1 MERARI
7 VRIALCGLG
16 LGLTGCASDQARY
29 VYQDRESGVIAIPKN
44 TPKMMAYAEA
54 LMEKHFPGKNYEVV
68 RTVEVETGGSR
79 STYEADTTNA
89 EAKSLPSRVFS
100 ASKLSHN
107 RDRQQAESTKT
118 IESRIVYHKRLPD
131 GRPGLLEFADTPD
144 YTPKVYTDEV
154 AENLLG
160 VAKKTTQI
168 AKVRA
173 KNSKDDAVIPTAGPI
188 KALSPP
194 KLGGNESEKSGKS

>member
-1 MERARI
+1 M
-7 VRIALCGLG
+7 G
-16 LGLTGCASDQARY
+16 
-29 VYQDRESGVIAIPKN
+29 
-44 TPKMMAYAEA
+44 
-54 LMEKHFPGKNYEVV
+54 F
-68 RTVEVETGGSR
+68 
-79 STYEADTTNA
+79 
-89 EAKSLPSRVFS
+89 
-100 ASKLSHN
+100 
-107 RDRQQAESTKT
+107 AES
-118 IESRIVYHKRLPD
+118 
-131 GRPGLLEFADTPD
+131 PD